1 MKVLRSS
8 KDIELSHED
17 FLSMIKS
24 YDKLIIDLGT
34 GQGAFVYFSALDN
47 KDNFYIGLD
56 SCGDSMKK
64 YAIKQYKNKVNNL
77 IYIIMNVQNIDSL
90 LWNMFSEVYINLP
103 WGSLLEGLF
112 KEELGIIHNISK
124 LLIDGGIIKICFSY
138 NDKFEK
144 IEIEKRNLPVLNDK
158 YFNSVFRPLYYKYN
172 IEIDDIDLISK
183 NDIPFESKWV
193 KVLGESNR
201 REFYIIN
208 GYKKRVQ

>member
-172 IEIDDIDLISK
+172 IKIDDIDLISK